1 MIEQMVFPI
10 LEYDPVREAIIEP
23 NMIQNALDA
32 PEHCVICFF
41 QDVLD
46 DVIAEHSPKV
56 VKKIHSESGYHP
68 VYELEYKGKRLAF
81 FHPGIGAPFSAAML
95 EEVIAIGCKKF
106 IACGGAGVLDKDLAV
121 GHLLVVN
128 GAVRDEGTSYHY
140 LPPAREVNPDAN
152 TVSMIAAEMDRQ
164 NIPYIYGKTWT
175 TDAPYRET
183 RQRMLN
189 RRDEGCLMV
198 DMECSALIAV
208 SQFRNVPFGQI
219 LYGGDDLSGPK
230 WDHRDWTSRNDV
242 RHQLFWLSA
251 DICVQL

>member
-1 MIEQMVFPI
+1 MNTQNLPI
-10 LEYDPVREAIIEP
+10 LEFDPIREAIIEP
-23 NMIQNALDA
+23 HMLQNALDA
-32 PEHCVICFF
+32 PENCVICFF

-46 DVIAEHSPKV
+46 DIIAERSPKV
-56 VKKIHSESGYHP
+56 IKKIRSESGYHP
-68 VYELEYKGKRLAF
+68 IYEIEHNGKRMAF
-81 FHPGIGAPFSAAML
+81 FHPGIGAPFSSAML
-95 EEVIAIGCKKF
+95 EEVIAIGCRKF
-106 IACGGAGVLDKDLAV
+106 IACGGAGVLDHALAV

-140 LPPAREVNPDAN
+140 LPPAREVDADKDVV
-152 TVSMIAAEMDRQ
+152 TLIATEMDRQ
-164 NIPYIYGKTWT
+164 NIPYIHGKTWT

-183 RQRMLN
+183 RQRMLT
-189 RRDEGCLMV
+189 RREEGCLMV

-208 SQFRNVPFGQI
+208 SQFRKVPFGQI
-219 LYGGDDLSGPK
+219 LYGGDDLSGSE